1 MECDRVGYGEKD
13 WGWGVKMEGP
23 KPELA
28 PAASSEFSI
37 PLGDKVI
44 NNFALPLVG

>member
-1 MECDRVGYGEKD
+1 MECDRVGCGEKD
-13 WGWGVKMEGP
+13 WAWGVEMEGP
-23 KPELA
+23 KPEPT

-44 NNFALPLVG
+44 ALSLVG